1 MTTLS
6 DVKPDGFDSY
16 WQETLDGLAKLPP
29 APEVEEI
36 PLRSTDFAT
45 AYGVRLTSIGPYR
58 LFGYLSIPNGS
69 GPFPAKYFLPRYGS
83 VVDLV
88 PQGTANGQRRQY
100 VTFSLAVR
108 GQRLSDQPYAASFP
122 GLLTDGIDDAA
133 SYIYRGIVA
142 DCCRGLEFL
151 AGRPEVDGARL
162 AAIGADLALTTA
174 ALCPQVTHVV
184 CTPALAYRAADL
196 APRTGAYPLE
206 EINDYLRLHPSLRER
221 VHHTL
226 SYFDLRWFASRVH
239 ATTLLMAGSDGA
251 ALDAATLAPLAEALK
266 GECQVHESEHSNFK
280 DGVYGEE
287 WLTQQFGLETPS
299 LPPHWQP

>member
-6 DVKPDGFDSY
+6 GVKPDRFDSY

-88 PQGTANGQRRQY
+88 PQGTANGQRREY
-100 VTFSLAVR
+100 VTFAVAVR

-122 GLLTDGIDDAA
+122 GLLTDGIDDLD
-133 SYIYRGIVA
+133 SYVYRGIVV
-142 DCCRGLEFL
+142 DCCRGLEYL
-151 AGRPEVDGARL
+151 AGRPEVDGTRI
-162 AAIGADLALTTA
+162 AAIGTDLALTTA
-174 ALCPQVTHVV
+174 ALCPQATHVV
-184 CTPALAYRAADL
+184 CTPALSYAAADL
-196 APRTGAYPLE
+196 APRTSAYPLE
-206 EINDYLRLHPSLRER
+206 EINDYLRLHPSRREQVSR
-221 VHHTL
+221 TL
-226 SYFDLRWFASRVH
+226 SYFDLRWFAPRVN
-239 ATTLLMAGSDGA
+239 APTLLMAGSDGA
-251 ALDAATLAPLAEALK
+251 GLAAATLEPLVEALG
-266 GECQVHESEHSNFK
+266 GECQVHESEHSGFK
-280 DGVYGEE
+280 DGVYSEE
-287 WLTQQFGLETPS
+287 WLTRQFGLAAPS